1 MNIRRAEFLTSMS
14 RHTPGA
20 GGNLPEI
27 AMAGKSNVGKSS
39 LINRLAGNKKLARTS
54 AEPGKTRLINLYK
67 INNELILTDLPGYGF
82 AKVSK
87 EEKQRWASMIE
98 GYLGE
103 SENLRYVLQLVDMRH
118 APTEDDQMMVRYL
131 RHFDIPFTVIA
142 TKADKLSKAER
153 SRSLPVICRALQV
166 QPWEIIPFSAQDGTG
181 KDQILQLMDQILQA
195 CAEADESEVTAE
207 EPFPSE

>member
-27 AMAGKSNVGKSS
+27 AMAGNATVGKSS

-87 EEKQRWASMIE
+87 EEKQRWANMIE

-207 EPFPSE
+207 DPFPSE

>member
-82 AKVSK
+82 AKC
-87 EEKQRWASMIE
+87 ASI
-98 GYLGE
+98 GG
-103 SENLRYVLQLVDMRH
+103 H
-118 APTEDDQMMVRYL
+118 ASRAH
-131 RHFDIPFTVIA
+131 RR
-142 TKADKLSKAER
+142 R
-153 SRSLPVICRALQV
+153 SNDGALFA
-166 QPWEIIPFSAQDGTG
+166 P
-181 KDQILQLMDQILQA
+181 L
-195 CAEADESEVTAE
+195 
-207 EPFPSE
+207 

>member
-20 GGNLPEI
+20 GKNLPEI

-87 EEKQRWASMIE
+87 EEKQRWANMIE